1 MPDVARGEPFAVAGI
16 PFVHEGDPGVPLPE
30 WITPDWPGS
39 PITDAPIRV
48 YHSVGD
54 TASDGLDPL
63 VRTTLP
69 HGEYY
74 FDEQRNL
81 AILARGAGWPV
92 DRPQLLR
99 TLKSGFEYTISYQ
112 SAEDARRLQWGW
124 HRTIFMFALPLRGR
138 GLSIHATGFVLP
150 GQQGVLCPGVSG
162 AGKSTLARVLLGTSA
177 AGVTVL
183 GDDRIAITAEREG
196 LRLWGTPWHSSAG
209 TAVSADAPCRALL
222 FVRRGTGAQLSR
234 IEPGDA
240 LRRLLRTVAIPF
252 WDRPGTEF
260 ALGMVERMVTG
271 LPCFEFAYEPGR
283 EAADYLVE
291 ALSITLRT
299 IN

>member
-1 MPDVARGEPFAVAGI
+1 MPDDFRGAPFAVAGI

-30 WITPDWPGS
+30 WITPNWPGS
-39 PITDAPIRV
+39 RITEAPIRV

-74 FDEQRNL
+74 FDDQRNL

-99 TLKSGFEYTISYQ
+99 TRRSGFEYTISYQ
-112 SAEDARRLQWGW
+112 SADDALRLQWGW
-124 HRTIFMFALPLRGR
+124 HRTIFMFALPLRAR
-138 GLSIHATGFVLP
+138 GLSVHATGFVLP
-150 GQQGVLCPGVSG
+150 GQRGILCPGVSG
-162 AGKSTLARVLLGTSA
+162 AGKSTLARLLLDASA
-177 AGVTVL
+177 DGVTVL
-183 GDDRIAITAEREG
+183 GDDRIAVTAEGEE

-222 FVRRGTGAQLSR
+222 FMRPGKGAQLDP
-234 IEPGDA
+234 IDPGDA
-240 LRRLLRTVAIPF
+240 LRRVLRTVAIPF

-260 ALGMVERMVTG
+260 ALQTVDRMVTG
-271 LPCFEFAYEPGR
+271 LPCFEFAYEPGPD
-283 EAADYLVE
+283 AADYLVK
-291 ALSITLRT
+291 ALSITLT
-299 IN
+299 IVN